1 MKKIIKITQI
11 FILCLMA
18 SACDDTVDIIPTA
31 PNSENYFTSEEEYEK
46 ALIGVYDMLQTT
58 LYNVMVAHTAS
69 DDIIAGGDPN
79 TFDQPT
85 LQAIDKMKHGP
96 DNNDQI
102 QLIWQLMY
110 AGINRANYVLE
121 FKDKT
126 EFEGKDDLIAQ
137 VYFLRAHFAFEL
149 TKFFG
154 DVPLPTEKRD
164 GVDRIQDT
172 RILFGDQYTMTRVGS
187 KEAIYALIEEDLKEA
202 IPNLPTT
209 RNKSEVYKITKGAA
223 EALLGKAYLYHKK
236 YEEAAI
242 SLNNVIDS
250 EAGYELLEGSAYE
263 KLFTRTGENSK
274 ESVFEVQYT
283 GVVGNNWDCLH
294 CNAGNYMPQSNG
306 PRAMKDKSLGAYKYG
321 WGINII
327 SKYLYA
333 AYENNDKRRNVTIYE
348 PTKGKYTESREN
360 SGYYNKKYLVTKS
373 EPTVSTD
380 PVSYQNN
387 YRVIRYA
394 DVLLMAAEAEAQ
406 SIGANAI
413 NHLNKVRAR
422 AFGDNT
428 HNYPYAGENDLL
440 EAIYKERR
448 LELAGEG
455 HRFFDLVRTGKA
467 KAAFDAY
474 NASIDAEPIDDEES
488 EEDRINR
495 LNDRKINYTLGKNEI
510 FPIPTVELNLA
521 NAIDTWGQN
530 PNY

>member
-79 TFDQPT
+79 TYDQPT
-85 LQAIDKMKHGP
+85 LQEIDKMVHGP

-172 RILFGDQYTMTRVGS
+172 RILFGDQYTMKRVGS
-187 KEAIYALIEEDLKEA
+187 KQAIYALIEEDLKEA
-202 IPNLPTT
+202 IPNLPTM
-209 RNKSEVYKITKGAA
+209 RNSSEVYKITKGAA
-223 EALLGKAYLYHKK
+223 EALLGKAYLYHEK
-236 YEEAAI
+236 YEEAAT

-250 EAGYELLEGSAYE
+250 EAGYELLEGSAYT

-283 GVVGNNWDCLH
+283 GVVGNDWNCLH

-306 PRAMKDKSLGAYKYG
+306 PRSPLTGSTFKEG

-327 SKYLYA
+327 SKNLYA
-333 AYENNDKRRNVTIYE
+333 AYANNDKRRNVTIYA
-348 PTKGKYTESREN
+348 PAVNKYGKSREN

-387 YRVIRYA
+387 YRVIRFA

-406 SIGANAI
+406 SSGANAI
-413 NHLNKVRAR
+413 SHLNKVRER
-422 AFGDNT
+422 AFGDSS
-428 HNYPYAGENDLL
+428 HNYPYDGENDLL

-474 NASIDAEPIDDEES
+474 NAIVDLEPLLDGES
-488 EEDRINR
+488 EDERTVR
-495 LNDRKINYTLGKNEI
+495 LEKLKIKYTIGKNEI
-510 FPIPTVELNLA
+510 FPIPLVELNLA

-530 PNY
+530 PGY